1 MNRNLID
8 VINEMLFVVPK
19 KETDIITTLVDIQE
33 SQRVRAPEDMLGWQ
47 CVSDLL
53 NTFTFNKYTPE
64 WKMKMCSIFSMQ
76 PIDEIKKY
84 CKTH

>member
-1 MNRNLID
+1 MDRNLID
-8 VINEMLFVVPK
+8 VINEMLSVIPK
-19 KETDIITTLVDIQE
+19 NETDIITTLVDIQD

-53 NTFTFNKYTPE
+53 NTFIFNKHTPE
-64 WKMKMCSIFSMQ
+64 WKMKMCAIFSMQ